1 MTTAFKAAS
10 TFAAA
15 GTATAGGIYFGTDI
29 FKEKVVT
36 KKTIA
41 SLLREK
47 YPQKRLISS
56 SSVSDLDWKKAYKTY
71 REENKERNKG
81 QDTWKLDGWD
91 RPSEVQEVDTTAEF
105 ISRCNSN
112 KLVEVEGEQDP
123 LYKQVLRYCT
133 RDTLVKDLIEE
144 SSGKRLLNST
154 DGQDTEAWNTAWGV
168 YKTNNNV
175 SGKDKDTWEFS
186 DWSEKKGGDT
196 LPQGFKTK
204 CDEKAKVPAF
214 ELENENYKNVLAWC
228 TKD

>member
-29 FKEKVVT
+29 FKGKVVT

-47 YPQKRLISS
+47 HPQKRLISS

-71 REENKERNKG
+71 REGNKERNKG
-81 QDTWKLDGWD
+81 QDIWKLDGWD
-91 RPSEVQEVDTTAEF
+91 RLSEVQEVDTTTEF

-133 RDTLVKDLIEE
+133 RDTLVKDLIFENT
-144 SSGKRLLNST
+144 SKQLLNSAS
-154 DGQDTEAWNTAWGV
+154 DQDTSGWTAAWEV
-168 YKTNNNV
+168 YRTQNKA
-175 SGKDKDTWEFS
+175 SDKGKDAWEFS
-186 DWSEKKGGDT
+186 DWDSKKDKT
-196 LPQGFKTK
+196 ELPADYKTK
-204 CDEKAKVPAF
+204 CDSKASIPAF
-214 ELENENYKNVLAWC
+214 KLDNEDYKNVLNWC
-228 TKD
+228 TKN